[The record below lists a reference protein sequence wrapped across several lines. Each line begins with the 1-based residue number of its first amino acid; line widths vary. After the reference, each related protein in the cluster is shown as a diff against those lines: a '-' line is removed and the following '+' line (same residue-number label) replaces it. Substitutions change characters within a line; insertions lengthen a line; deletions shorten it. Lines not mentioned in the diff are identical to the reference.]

1 MYVCVYVEISH
12 LKRRERELDA
22 HEYCP
27 IQGSAFVMENSI
39 YGGWNLQRLIEDNY
53 FQKKCFNYIDHR

>member
-1 MYVCVYVEISH
+1 MYIRIYINYTYVCVYVEISH

-39 YGGWNLQRLIEDNY
+39 YGG
-53 FQKKCFNYIDHR
+53 